1 MRYGPNRAGSVSFM
15 VPPNPS
21 TSCRKHAALCN
32 ATFIPSLQMR
42 IDQTH
47 SSCFNRR
54 LGPAADLQLAVYVL
68 DELVR
73 GVARH
78 AQRLGDLG
86 DLEAIGAQG
95 QGFVF
100 AWRQF
105 RSLDRRARRLVVAEY
120 PQQPPSDRS
129 R

>member
-47 SSCFNRR
+47 SRCFNRR
-54 LGPAADLQLAVYVL
+54 LGPAADLQLAVDVL
-68 DELVR
+68 AELVR

-78 AQRLGDLG
+78 AQRPGHLGAV
-86 DLEAIGAQG
+86 EALADQNG
-95 QGFVF
+95 
-100 AWRQF
+100 
-105 RSLDRRARRLVVAEY
+105 RAPCRERG
-120 PQQPPSDRS
+120 
-129 R
+129 